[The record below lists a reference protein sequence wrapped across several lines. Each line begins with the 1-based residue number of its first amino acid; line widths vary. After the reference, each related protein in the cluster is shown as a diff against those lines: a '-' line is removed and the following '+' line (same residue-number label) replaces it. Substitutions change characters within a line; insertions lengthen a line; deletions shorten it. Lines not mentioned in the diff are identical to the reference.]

1 MSAAASLLDVAIRAL
16 VQSGAPRRTIAATA
30 AAMASVLLADMRGGA
45 HVRGGASAP
54 PSAAQQRRKKRKVK
68 AAKEKAVLVPAIP
81 RSGDDG
87 DQGTGL
93 GEGLTAEPTSAV
105 ASDLIV
111 ADGLSPLAPPD
122 VTPHYR
128 CVQCSQNFVSRNSLF
143 RHLRQSG
150 HAEFSAPSS
159 LVDTDSA
166 SGILSPP
173 AANLMLLPTPP
184 LPPDLGRQSP
194 QPPPWWQFSQQPLE
208 QGGGPASSDAVVTV
222 VRRVPDVPA
231 PHGTARHGKSRKG
244 PYR

>member
-93 GEGLTAEPTSAV
+93 GEGFTAEPTSAV

-159 LVDTDSA
+159 LDDADSA
-166 SGILSPP
+166 SGVLPLP
-173 AANLMLLPTPP
+173 AANLSV
-184 LPPDLGRQSP
+184 LPPP
-194 QPPPWWQFSQQPLE
+194 QPPPDLERQTPLPPPWQHVAPLRLE
-208 QGGGPASSDAVVTV
+208 QGGGLASSSAVSTALRV
-222 VRRVPDVPA
+222 VDVPA
-231 PHGTARHGKSRKG
+231 PHGPAKHGKSRKG